1 VSERTR
7 GILLLIAVLLLG
19 SALYR
24 VVGNSVGP
32 LLVLLVTSGYNA
44 LQAVKRREHRQTL
57 DSLLHH
63 LRALGQEGRQA
74 ALDTIEH
81 PKLRAYLE
89 AALARDG
96 SDERVGDV
104 ERFPFSRAERRRA
117 AVRYWIG
124 WGVAVASLAW
134 AALGT
139 MPRVWRAIVLVPAAV
154 GGFVAWAAARRQRR
168 YSSVLEVTP
177 FRLTEEWPDGL
188 RRTVLFNRYL
198 ELENEPA
205 RKRVVLRPGG
215 TGTDGIALDYD
226 RLGFR
231 RLMELV
237 VAYGG
242 FKIEDDESAAD
253 AS

>member
-1 VSERTR
+1 MSERTR

-19 SALYR
+19 SVLYR
-24 VVGNSVGP
+24 VVGSSVAP
-32 LLVLLVTSGYNA
+32 LLVFAVTSA
-44 LQAVKRREHRQTL
+44 LNVFRARRREHRQTL
-57 DSLLHH
+57 DSLLSH
-63 LRALGQEGRQA
+63 LRSLGQDERLA
-74 ALDTIEH
+74 ALDTIAH
-81 PKLRAYLE
+81 PTLRAYVE

-117 AVRYWIG
+117 DVTYWIG

-134 AALGT
+134 AALGD
-139 MPRVWRAIVLVPAAV
+139 MARVWRAAILVPAAV
-154 GGFVAWAAARRQRR
+154 GGLVAWAAARRQRR

-188 RRTVLFNRYL
+188 RRTVMFNRYL

-205 RKRVVLRPGG
+205 QKRVILRPGG
-215 TGTDGIALDYD
+215 AGSEGIAIDYD

-242 FKIEDDESAAD
+242 FAIEKDESPAT
-253 AS
+253 